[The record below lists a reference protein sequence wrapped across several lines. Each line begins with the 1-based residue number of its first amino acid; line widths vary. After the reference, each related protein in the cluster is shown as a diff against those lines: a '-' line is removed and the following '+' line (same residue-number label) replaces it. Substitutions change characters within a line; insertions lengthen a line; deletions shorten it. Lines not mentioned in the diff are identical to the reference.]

1 MEQLTAQHQAYI
13 ADLKAEHLATMEDQ
27 IRALEKAKS
36 EQSLDLK
43 ATQDDLAKAKAAL
56 AAAAP
61 EIEALKKQV
70 EEAEKLVATVTE
82 SSASEHASELQRL
95 HVALTDAQDEVTSLH
110 SVVAAQKA
118 SIAALNDNHVRERE
132 DSARTHVEETVRLRS
147 AYDEEKSTLAREKGE
162 LMALVSDLEGEVAT
176 LRAAASARPS
186 PPSSPKG
193 NGVARSGS
201 PSVSKEDLQRLHDAH
216 NAKMIDLEA
225 QHEEAVRGLAEE
237 RDIAS
242 VRSSELSDA
251 VDRKTFENE
260 LLERENTEKDDT
272 ISRYVTFVKGYV
284 LSRFPLGRFPRTRA
298 FFQALVPLVII
309 EQ

>member
-1 MEQLTAQHQAYI
+1 MIRPKRVTYTPRSCKPLRKQSHDTMEQLTAQHQAYI

-132 DSARTHVEETVRLRS
+132 DSARTHVEG
-147 AYDEEKSTLAREKGE
+147 DG
-162 LMALVSDLEGEVAT
+162 
-176 LRAAASARPS
+176 
-186 PPSSPKG
+186 
-193 NGVARSGS
+193 
-201 PSVSKEDLQRLHDAH
+201 
-216 NAKMIDLEA
+216 
-225 QHEEAVRGLAEE
+225 
-237 RDIAS
+237 
-242 VRSSELSDA
+242 
-251 VDRKTFENE
+251 
-260 LLERENTEKDDT
+260 
-272 ISRYVTFVKGYV
+272 
-284 LSRFPLGRFPRTRA
+284 
-298 FFQALVPLVII
+298 
-309 EQ
+309 